1 MAFYVSI
8 LVKYMINLIVVTLIS
23 LMIKKLFKQI
33 KFLHN
38 YCKFPKDS
46 NGSFIFGDLHRAPNY
61 GLWNVNLQE
70 YQSKLLTFNSI
81 KLSIN

>member
-1 MAFYVSI
+1 MVHYVSI
-8 LVKYMINLIVVTLIS
+8 LVKYMINSIAVILIS

-46 NGSFIFGDLHRAPNY
+46 NGSFIFGDLHKLPNY
-61 GLWNVNLQE
+61 VLWNVNSQE
-70 YQSKLLTFNSI
+70 YLSKLLTFN
-81 KLSIN
+81 